1 MDMTEVKVFPVEEDK
16 LRAYVT
22 LTLDGCFAVRDLKV
36 IQGLAGLFVAMP
48 ARKRKDG
55 SYKDI
60 AHPLNVGTRERLEA
74 AVLAACEREVQR
86 VAAGLPAPRAE
97 LEE

>member
-1 MDMTEVKVFPVEEDK
+1 MDITEVRVYPVEEDK

-22 LTLDGCFAVRDLKV
+22 ITLDGCFVVRDLKV
-36 IQGLAGLFVAMP
+36 IQGVTGLFVAMP

-60 AHPLNVGTRERLEA
+60 AHPLNVGTREKLEST
-74 AVLAACEREVQR
+74 VLAAYERELQR
-86 VAAGLPAPRAE
+86 AAAGLPPPRAE
-97 LEE
+97 LDD